1 MTFFVT
7 LMVLFISY
15 VVKFKEDFDKEKLSK
30 VGMILFVISLVF
42 ILLYWL
48 LH

>member
-1 MTFFVT
+1 MPFFVA

-30 VGMILFVISLVF
+30 VGVMLFVVCLVF
-42 ILLYWL
+42 MLLYWL